1 MFTKLIA
8 GMIAASLTVIGGSQV
23 ARAATVDATIVIES
37 FDSDTDSPFR
47 DTSNA
52 VDGNVTTFLSLP
64 TGSFITL
71 GFSGVRVFDAVG
83 QDDLF
88 IGEVGNGGED
98 ANVFVSSDNGSN
110 FTFLARAFGN
120 QITNLDLADIGFTA
134 GVNAVKIVGLDRG
147 GSAPGFD
154 LSVVRGLENSVQPVP
169 LPAGMPLL
177 IGALAG
183 LGWVARRRSSGHRR
197 S

>member
-8 GMIAASLTVIGGSQV
+8 GMIAASLTVIGGSQA

-37 FDSDTDSPFR
+37 FNSDTGLPFR

-52 VDGNVTTFLSLP
+52 VDGNESTFLSLP
-64 TGSFITL
+64 TDSFITL

-83 QDDLF
+83 QADLF

-98 ANVFVSSDNGSN
+98 ADVFVSSDNGSS

-120 QITNLDLADIGFTA
+120 QVTNLDLADIGFTA

-183 LGWVARRRSSGHRR
+183 LGWVARRRSSRHRR